1 MIHEIIEL
9 QDIEI
14 KPIFILPSYI
24 KDYEITLTLE
34 IKDVK

>member
-1 MIHEIIEL
+1 MINEIIKP

-34 IKDVK
+34 IKNVK

>member
-1 MIHEIIEL
+1 MIDEIIKP

-14 KPIFILPSYI
+14 KPVVILPSYI

-34 IKDVK
+34 IKNVK